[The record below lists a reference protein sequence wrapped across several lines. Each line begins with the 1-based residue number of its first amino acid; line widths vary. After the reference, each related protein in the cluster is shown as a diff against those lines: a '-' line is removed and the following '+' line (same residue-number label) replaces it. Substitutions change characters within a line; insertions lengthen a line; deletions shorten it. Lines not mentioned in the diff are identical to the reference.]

1 MDEEKIQVVTHSGY
15 KASERPT
22 AFVLNSKEIS
32 IIEILDMWLE
42 ENFADRQR
50 NRFFIVRC
58 SDGYTCT
65 LYMIEKT
72 DEWFLK
78 SRVASAC

>member
-1 MDEEKIQVVTHSGY
+1 MDDEKIQVVTHSGY

-22 AFVLNSKEIS
+22 AFVISSQEIS
-32 IIEILDMWLE
+32 VLKILDMWLE

-50 NRFFIVRC
+50 NRFFIIQG
-58 SDGYTCT
+58 SDGFTYT

-72 DEWFLK
+72 HEWFLR
-78 SRVASAC
+78 SRK